1 MQLKVQAST
10 FLNAVKT
17 VGLTWDLKKKKNGHG
32 NHHLID
38 CMFLYIIIWKGSM
51 PQFM

>member
-17 VGLTWDLKKKKNGHG
+17 VGLTWDLKKKKWTWQPPFN
-32 NHHLID
+32 
-38 CMFLYIIIWKGSM
+38 
-51 PQFM
+51 